1 MTTPAP
7 VPPTTAVTGPPVRF
21 RDLLA
26 SEWIK
31 LRSLRSSPWTIALT
45 VLFVIGSSAV
55 ATLADST
62 ARSGPAEFL
71 PFDAYPPAGYWT
83 LVLVAGSVGALTVV
97 SEYSSGLIRTTTVA
111 VPARGSVV
119 LAKAAVTAAL
129 WTAVGTVISTGSF
142 LVSQAILSERHA
154 GVPLTHP
161 GVLRALVASALL
173 APVCA
178 LIGLGLGGLL
188 RHSAATLVTTVFTL
202 LMLPPMFSE
211 SARWSAD
218 INHAMVSAAWKRL
231 VQTWEPDPGSLG
243 YTATVP
249 GSWIVYALWPL
260 ITVALAVLVIRR
272 RDV

>member
-1 MTTPAP
+1 MTTLASVAPA
-7 VPPTTAVTGPPVRF
+7 AGPPARF

-31 LRSLRSSPWTIALT
+31 MRSLRSTLWTTALT
-45 VLFVIGSSAV
+45 ALFVIGSSAV
-55 ATLADST
+55 ATLADKA
-62 ARSGPAEFL
+62 ARSGPADFL
-71 PFDAYPPAGYWT
+71 PYDAYPPAGYWT
-83 LVLVAGSVGALTVV
+83 LILVAGSTGALTVA

-129 WTAVGTVISTGSF
+129 WTVVGTVISIGSF
-142 LVSQAILSERHA
+142 LVSQAILSGRHA
-154 GVPLTHP
+154 GVPLAHP
-161 GVLRALVASALL
+161 GVFRALVASALL

-178 LIGLGLGGLL
+178 LIGLGLGVLL
-188 RHSAATLVTTVFTL
+188 RHSAVTMVAGAFTL

-211 SARWSAD
+211 SDRWSAY
-218 INHAMVSAAWKRL
+218 INHAMVAAAWKRL
-231 VQTWEPDPGSLG
+231 VQNWEPGPGSSG

-260 ITVALAVLVIRR
+260 VAVALAVLIVRR